1 MSDAPS
7 LRDVI
12 VGICTDVHL
21 HVQRLRAFAA
31 QARARGAQELW
42 CLGDVVD
49 SMLGAPQPVL
59 AHAVAVA
66 LEECDLVLGGNHELW
81 CLQQG
86 QFDPETAR
94 AVAAWAPVDE
104 RHGVGLV
111 HASLDDPYMEFVDT
125 PAKAGKLLRA
135 SEGWLA
141 VHGHTHTRR
150 LWAATPSYPHAEK
163 RATRGTIA
171 AGDERLLACPGAL
184 TGARPTWLL
193 LDLDAQTL
201 SWVALA

>member
-1 MSDAPS
+1 M
-7 LRDVI
+7 V

-21 HVQRLRAFAA
+21 HVARLRVFAA
-31 QARARGAQELW
+31 QARARGAEELW

-49 SMLGAPQPVL
+49 SMLGAPPAAL

-66 LEECDLVLGGNHELW
+66 TEECDLVLGGNHELW

-86 QFDPETAR
+86 QLDPETAKT
-94 AVAAWAPVDE
+94 VSEWSPVDE
-104 RHGVGLV
+104 RHGVGVV
-111 HASLDDPYMEFVDT
+111 HGSLDDPYMEFVDT

-135 SEGWLA
+135 TGGWLA

-163 RATRGTIA
+163 RPTRGTVA
-171 AGDERLLACPGAL
+171 AHEDKLLACPGAL
-184 TGARPTWLL
+184 TGARSSWLL
-193 LDLDAQTL
+193 VDLDARTL
-201 SWVALA
+201 TWVPLA